1 MNFINLTVEGI
12 NQEGNRIVI
21 KSGGKSYSFFVTK
34 QDGTQSRAYQ
44 DYMKGVQIGKTY
56 SFGVTETMGKS
67 QDGRDITYRNIGVIS
82 EARGNTPSVTPQNA
96 PQASCQPQAIP
107 TQPQAINY
115 QTMSDFEVK
124 MIAEVRQLRDSQ
136 DKMFNMLSNIVIG
149 MGDTL
154 NKDAMEIH
162 AMDDHSTNLE
172 NVGLKPK
179 SHLDDIPLIEDS
191 TEETPF

>member
-1 MNFINLTVEGI
+1 MNFINLLVEGI

-56 SFGVTETMGKS
+56 SFGVTETIGKA

-82 EARGNTPSVTPQNA
+82 EARDNQTATVSSNLSTTA
-96 PQASCQPQAIP
+96 PLQTQVIP
-107 TQPQAINY
+107 TQPQGQNY
-115 QTMSDFEVK
+115 QTMSDFELK
-124 MIAEVRQLRDSQ
+124 MIAEMKQFRAIQ

-149 MGDTL
+149 LGDKL
-154 NKDAMEIH
+154 NDNAMEIH
-162 AMDDHSTNLE
+162 AMDNHSANLE
-172 NVGLKPK
+172 NVGLKEK
-179 SHLDDIPLIEDS
+179 SNLEDITMEDV
-191 TEETPF
+191 PF

>member
-1 MNFINLTVEGI
+1 
-12 NQEGNRIVI
+12 
-21 KSGGKSYSFFVTK
+21 
-34 QDGTQSRAYQ
+34 
-44 DYMKGVQIGKTY
+44 
-56 SFGVTETMGKS
+56 MGLLDSPVGSHKP
-67 QDGRDITYRNIGVIS
+67 QQAPIPAHVAPIY
-82 EARGNTPSVTPQNA
+82 QNA
-96 PQASCQPQAIP
+96 IP
-107 TQPQAINY
+107 Y

-124 MIAEVRQLRDSQ
+124 LLAEVRQLRDSQ

-191 TEETPF
+191 TEEIQF